1 MSKVYEILNCN
12 PLFTYFQESPYQ
24 RSSEM
29 YISFGGEIRQRFINI
44 PKKLYFYKEYDKT
57 NILNYPIKV
66 TMVKNNE

>member
-1 MSKVYEILNCN
+1 
-12 PLFTYFQESPYQ
+12 
-24 RSSEM
+24 M